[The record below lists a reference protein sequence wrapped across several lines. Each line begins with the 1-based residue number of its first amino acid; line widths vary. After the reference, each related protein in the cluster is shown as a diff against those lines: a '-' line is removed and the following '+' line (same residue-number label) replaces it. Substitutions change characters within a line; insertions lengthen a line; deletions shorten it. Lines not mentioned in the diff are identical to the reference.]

1 MTKIRRQYRNL
12 IEKCLGIKIEEEGI
26 SYMEL
31 IILMGLVV
39 ILFSV
44 IFPLLKNIENKTANL
59 VEQTQRLQAALNNRS
74 NVGILETISTGAG
87 YTVRDDLVSGKLQ
100 AIKNI
105 ITDSNFQ
112 ACAQFHEVQTSDST
126 PPSGWNITETT
137 SSTDCL
143 DPLPSSLTVG
153 IRATAGAIASG
164 SIKPANAY
172 VFSAYLILD
181 NEPVGA
187 NLFSAAGAVQPADAI
202 PSSSPSPGA
211 SATPSTSISASASV
225 TPTASISVTP
235 STPASATSSPS
246 ASISVSASSTP
257 SRTPS
262 PSTSVSATAS
272 PSASEPPVS
281 PSVSVT
287 PSVAESPSAT
297 ASISASSTTS
307 ASATSSPNVSPSP
320 YDTSCCVPT
329 HAEPPLPPWGCNLPE
344 PPDPNLCC
352 ECNFDPPYGGPP
364 YADSCCNIASPSV
377 SPSSNS
383 SASSTPSISVTPTT
397 SPVAASPSSTPSTSV
412 TPSRTPSASS
422 SSSGGGPGAG

>member
-74 NVGILETISTGAG
+74 NVGVLRTISTGAG
-87 YTVRDDLVSGKLQ
+87 YIVDTTLVPTKLS
-100 AIKNI
+100 NI
-105 ITDSNFQ
+105 VTAGTGGDFGT
-112 ACAQFHEVQTSDST
+112 CAQFHDVET
-126 PPSGWNITETT
+126 SGWTFTT
-137 SSTDCL
+137 THTSGTC
-143 DPLPSSLTVG
+143 PGIASLNEG
-153 IRATAGAIASG
+153 IVATAKSIASG
-164 SIKPANAY
+164 SIKPAHAY
-172 VFSAYLILD
+172 VFSAYLTLD
-181 NEPVGA
+181 QVAAGTY
-187 NLFSAAGAVQPADAI
+187 LLSAAGVVQAADI
-202 PSSSPSPGA
+202 SPTATMSPGA

-281 PSVSVT
+281 PTPSATTSRSATPSISISASASISISPSVT
-287 PSVAESPSAT
+287 PSTSPA
-297 ASISASSTTS
+297 A
-307 ASATSSPNVSPSP
+307 
-320 YDTSCCVPT
+320 
-329 HAEPPLPPWGCNLPE
+329 
-344 PPDPNLCC
+344 
-352 ECNFDPPYGGPP
+352 
-364 YADSCCNIASPSV
+364 
-377 SPSSNS
+377 
-383 SASSTPSISVTPTT
+383 TT
-397 SPVAASPSSTPSTSV
+397 SPINCSAMNNSPVWYNFCCVSNMSGINYGTQCCSYCV
-412 TPSRTPSASS
+412 TNGMPVGSCTCSPIPCI
-422 SSSGGGPGAG
+422 GCGIE